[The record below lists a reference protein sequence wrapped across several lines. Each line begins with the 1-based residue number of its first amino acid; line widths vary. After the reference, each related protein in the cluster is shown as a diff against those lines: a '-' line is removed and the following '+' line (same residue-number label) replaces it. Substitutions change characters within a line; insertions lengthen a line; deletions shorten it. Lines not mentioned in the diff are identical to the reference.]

1 VLRKCTGRNLYNDPE
16 NTFELSTNT
25 NQSHRKK
32 GSGNGLLLKRLVSK
46 SFKLKSSTT
55 CVHEDDFS
63 QLQCKHIMTEEE
75 EGVWTELQN
84 WRDQVLFWCLLPGM
98 CDTNA
103 RQTFCMDFFAIFFH
117 SSIDHS
123 SGTKNIRM
131 IESFWVWQVSRR
143 LHGSSN
149 ISNSHS
155 LVLEAT
161 RDIDKWNR
169 ISLAYSEFIYSWN
182 FLMT

>member
-1 VLRKCTGRNLYNDPE
+1 
-16 NTFELSTNT
+16 
-25 NQSHRKK
+25 
-32 GSGNGLLLKRLVSK
+32 
-46 SFKLKSSTT
+46 
-55 CVHEDDFS
+55 
-63 QLQCKHIMTEEE
+63 
-75 EGVWTELQN
+75 
-84 WRDQVLFWCLLPGM
+84 
-98 CDTNA
+98 
-103 RQTFCMDFFAIFFH
+103 
-117 SSIDHS
+117 
-123 SGTKNIRM
+123 M

-169 ISLAYSEFIYSWN
+169 ISLAYSEFIHLRN